1 MTYDPERH
9 RRRSIRLK
17 DYDYGQKGAYFVTLC
32 TFERE
37 SYFEQFTELNE
48 IVDTAWR
55 RIPERFPTVTM
66 DEYVIMP
73 NHLHGIIVIDSE
85 SGYLD
90 RRQPRKGYPQG
101 VSLQGNIEY
110 GHPDLG
116 TIIGSYKS
124 LCANAWLKVIK
135 SRDINARGKFWQSNY
150 YEHVIRNEEEL
161 NRIRNYIHDNP
172 LKWESDR
179 ENPVN
184 QNILVTKTLEEW
196 MA

>member
-32 TFERE
+32 TFGRV
-37 SYFEQFTELNE
+37 SCFEQFPELVE
-48 IVDTAWR
+48 IVDKEWR
-55 RIPERFPTVTM
+55 RIHGRFPTVTT

-73 NHLHGIIVIDSE
+73 NHLHGIIVIDNE
-85 SGYLD
+85 S
-90 RRQPRKGYPQG
+90 GYPQG
-101 VSLQGNIEY
+101 VSLPNNEHGLPN
-110 GHPDLG
+110 LG
-116 TIIGSYKS
+116 AIIGSYKS
-124 LCANAWLKVIK
+124 LCANAWLKLIK
-135 SRDINARGKFWQSNY
+135 FRDINARGKFWQSNY

-161 NRIRNYIHDNP
+161 NRIRNYIADNP

-184 QNILVTKTLEEW
+184 QYVPVTKTQKEW
-196 MA
+196 MV